1 MATELLFVPWGWFE
15 EFDPS
20 EVFSPNGNNT
30 SKSWTTTKKSTQAC
44 TWFLYLITNYFLP
57 VFKWE
62 KKGFPRFGVG
72 MEMKKQI
79 IALYLRKLILFI
91 HLCLKYSV
99 LSTRACDL
107 KSVHPVTLLY
117 KWPTP
122 VNAVYYFQNSTNLG
136 GIVHEMINYYFYW
149 QRVNILFIF
158 INMYLVA
165 QMVSFK

>member
-1 MATELLFVPWGWFE
+1 
-15 EFDPS
+15 
-20 EVFSPNGNNT
+20 
-30 SKSWTTTKKSTQAC
+30 
-44 TWFLYLITNYFLP
+44 
-57 VFKWE
+57 
-62 KKGFPRFGVG
+62 
-72 MEMKKQI
+72 MKKQI
-79 IALYLRKLILFI
+79 IALHLRKLILFI

-107 KSVHPVTLLY
+107 KSVRPVTLLY

-136 GIVHEMINYYFYW
+136 GIVHEMINFYFYR